1 MSGPIFSDILKT
13 LNPDLVIY
21 DHNQPWAATIASSHN
36 IPVVQFLI
44 FGVVSSS
51 FTLHMF
57 KKPGKLFLFEEI
69 FFRGFKPLMSR
80 NMVES
85 SVEEVRKDNSRQQ
98 NRLTEQQSK
107 PLKAAADIE
116 KKIVLVGSLVKDPI
130 NNYEHLKIIDWLN
143 KKDVSSM
150 YWGFVSHCGWSS
162 LVESMNFG
170 VPIIAIPM
178 QLDQPLNVRLV
189 EEVGVGLEVMR
200 DENER
205 FNEKEIAQ
213 VIRKFMVEENG
224 EGIRNKARGFTEK
237 IRRKWEEEI
246 DGAVEELVKLCKERN
261 VSYGNITGSNMGMT
275 IE

>member
-21 DHNQPWAATIASSHN
+21 DHNQPWVATIASSHN
-36 IPVVQFLI
+36 IPAVQFLI

-85 SVEEVRKDNSRQQ
+85 SVEEVRKD
-98 NRLTEQQSK
+98 K
-107 PLKAAADIE
+107 FPLGE
-116 KKIVLVGSLVKDPI
+116 KIRVSETLPEGFLVRVGERGLIVEGQAPQAKILRHSA
-130 NNYEHLKIIDWLN
+130 
-143 KKDVSSM
+143 M
-150 YWGFVSHCGWSS
+150 
-162 LVESMNFG
+162 
-170 VPIIAIPM
+170 PM

-224 EGIRNKARGFTEK
+224 E
-237 IRRKWEEEI
+237 
-246 DGAVEELVKLCKERN
+246 

-275 IE
+275 ME